1 MRFQKTTHLPAL
13 FTLLLL
19 LGSCSTFTSSPRGT
33 VRPATIRGVWVDSW
47 GQGFYTKT
55 QCDELLTWCRDAGIN
70 TILVEVRKV
79 GDAYYTSNLEPRGKN
94 EETGKTIESSF
105 DPLEYL
111 CEKVHDEEGLRLEAW
126 IVANRIW
133 KGSGT
138 PPPSWPVHTVAAH
151 PEMVLMDRTGGK
163 TLGEGES
170 TSVFVDPSDPAVAGH
185 LARVAADI
193 VRRYPVDA
201 IHLDYIRYPGKN
213 WGYGPRSLARF
224 AAATGNT
231 QEPAPDDEAFTIW
244 RAAQVTAMLRR
255 VKAAIRA
262 ERLGVD
268 LTVATIAWG
277 DPSSESYKKT
287 ALYTRTMQ
295 DWPAWCD
302 EKLIDIAYVMHYR
315 DEAKP
320 DQAAKYR
327 EWFRTFMSHRGR
339 GKARIVI
346 GQGAYKNSVSDTVR
360 QIEDALDAGF
370 DGFCLFSY
378 RSPNSGAADR
388 EKAAQAFR
396 EFSR

>member
-1 MRFQKTTHLPAL
+1 MKRIGVL
-13 FTLLLL
+13 TLLILAT
-19 LGSCSTFTSSPRGT
+19 GCSTFTSTTRGT
-33 VRPATIRGVWVDSW
+33 VRPDNIRGVWVDSW
-47 GQGFYTKT
+47 GQGFYTKQ
-55 QCDELLTWCRDAGIN
+55 QCDELLEWCEDAGIN

-79 GDAYYTSNLEPRGKN
+79 GDAYYTSNLEPRGRD
-94 EETGKTIESSF
+94 EETGKPIESTF

-111 CEKVHDEEGLRLEAW
+111 CKAVRKQDGLRLEAW

-133 KGSGT
+133 KGSAAPT
-138 PPPSWPVHTVAAH
+138 PGWPEHPVSAH
-151 PEMVLMDRTGGK
+151 PECILIDNKGGT
-163 TLGEGES
+163 TLGEGEAK
-170 TSVFVDPSDPAVAGH
+170 SVFVDPSDPAVAAH

-201 IHLDYIRYPGKN
+201 IHLDYIRYPGMN

-224 AAATGNT
+224 TAATGNR
-231 QEPAPDDEAFTIW
+231 QVPAPDDSEFTRW

-255 VKAAIRA
+255 VKAAIRS

-277 DPSSESYKKT
+277 DPSNESYKKT

-302 EKLIDIAYVMHYR
+302 EKLVDIAYVMHYR
-315 DEAKP
+315 DESKV

-346 GQGAYKNSVSDTVR
+346 GQGAYKNSISDTVR

-378 RSPNSGAADR
+378 RSPNSGTAAR
-388 EKAAQAFR
+388 AEAARAFR
-396 EFSR
+396 EFAR